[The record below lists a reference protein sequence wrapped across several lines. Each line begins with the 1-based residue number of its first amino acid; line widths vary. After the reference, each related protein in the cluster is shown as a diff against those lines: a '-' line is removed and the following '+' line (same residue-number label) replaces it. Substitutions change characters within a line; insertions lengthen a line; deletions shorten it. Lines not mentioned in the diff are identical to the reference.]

1 MFFRMILMGVL
12 LVAGSVG
19 VAQEASQD
27 KSVLPVQL
35 VGHWFNTENNATVGL
50 IIEADKSCQM
60 YTQRLTAARSSR
72 PCKIELHRDNIYYV
86 FLKGADGQC
95 GASADFEFNYLPSQQ
110 RLDLNTG
117 GGVNFLLE
125 PYQQSPVPT
134 STSKKST

>member
-1 MFFRMILMGVL
+1 MLFRMILLNALIVL
-12 LVAGSVG
+12 SSMVF
-19 VAQEASQD
+19 AQEASLN
-27 KSVLPVQL
+27 KSVLPPQL

-60 YTQRLTAARSSR
+60 YTERLTAARSSR
-72 PCKIELHRDNIYYV
+72 PCKIEQHRDTVYYV

-117 GGVNFLLE
+117 GGVNFLLQ